1 MRQDERIAS
10 QEEIDE
16 KRGEDIASQ
25 IRCAM
30 PAIVTKVNLEAQ
42 TVEVK
47 LALQGKVGDE
57 DGGISFVQ
65 YPILPDVPIV
75 WPRAGGFA
83 LTFPVKVGDECLVV
97 FADRCI
103 DAWWQSGGVQKPMD
117 ERMHDLSDAFAIFGT
132 TSQPK
137 RLPSVKN
144 NAVELRDDD
153 RANWISL
160 RQGSLDINI
169 EGETTVHCADATVN
183 VDGQTTLNCPTNTI
197 NGDVLINGQLT
208 VSKTIIG
215 QGGFVISGGSGA
227 TCTVTGSIETTGDV
241 VAGGISL
248 QGHTH
253 TEQGDGAETSSAH

>member
-16 KRGEDIASQ
+16 KRGENLAVQ

-57 DGGISFVQ
+57 DGEISYVQ

-83 LTFPVKVGDECLVV
+83 LTFPVKVDDECLVV

-117 ERMHDLSDAFAIFGT
+117 ERMHDLSDAFAIFGV
-132 TSQPK
+132 TSQPR
-137 RLPSVKN
+137 RLPAVAS
-144 NAVELRDDD
+144 NAVELRDDE
-153 RANWISL
+153 RSNYISL
-160 RQGSLDINI
+160 TSGTLNINI
-169 EGETTVHCADATVN
+169 TGTATVKCDSATVN
-183 VDGQTTLNCPTNTI
+183 ASTTTVNCPTNKV
-197 NGDVLINGQLT
+197 NGALT
-208 VSKTIIG
+208 VSGLITG
-215 QGGFVISGGSGA
+215 QGGLSISGGSGA
-227 TCTVTGSIETTGDV
+227 KVTGSLTTTGDV
-241 VAGGISL
+241 TAGGISV

-253 TEQGDGAETSSAH
+253 AEHDGPETSSAH